1 MKNGEEERE
10 SGSAD
15 FGEEKTDFFF
25 FFFFISFQLK
35 GKITLHTLIPLV

>member
-10 SGSAD
+10 RERESAD

-25 FFFFISFQLK
+25 FLSLFN
-35 GKITLHTLIPLV
+35 

>member
-10 SGSAD
+10 RGSAD

-25 FFFFISFQLK
+25 FLSLFN
-35 GKITLHTLIPLV
+35 